1 MLDAI
6 MSKLVIKN
14 VKTGR
19 PSYILTAFIIG
30 ILIVNIKLLLSG
42 VQIGEVKMSEFTGV
56 DYASSIAALGGIYTL
71 NKKIGMDTDKKEE

>member
-30 ILIVNIKLLLSG
+30 ILIVNVKLLLSG
-42 VQIGEVKMSEFTGV
+42 VQIGEVKMSEFT
-56 DYASSIAALGGIYTL
+56 
-71 NKKIGMDTDKKEE
+71 E